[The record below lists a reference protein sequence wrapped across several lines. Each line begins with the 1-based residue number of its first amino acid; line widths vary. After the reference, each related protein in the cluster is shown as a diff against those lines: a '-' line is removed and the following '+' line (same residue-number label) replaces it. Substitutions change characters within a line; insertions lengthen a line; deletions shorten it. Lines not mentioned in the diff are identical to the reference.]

1 MIYDLVW
8 EEEQTDVQSIL
19 SSWAASDSES
29 HDSRGKGIV
38 GSNISVL
45 FAPMHLSYFSSISR
59 KSSQL
64 DLSFTEGK

>member
-38 GSNISVL
+38 GSTISVL
-45 FAPMHLSYFSSISR
+45 FPLMHLLFIIDFR

-64 DLSFTEGK
+64 NLSYTEGK